1 METEALND
9 LCADHE
15 GKGYYPRTLWLHQ
28 GGMELGD
35 DRETRMKALRE
46 RVQAKKNAGTLI
58 EPEAPLVI
66 TQDEYQEVVTVEEPQ
81 QDDWYEMLDRDADR
95 WRNLAASLVLIGSIL
110 GLISGALILQGNPSE
125 AFVSAWNSD
134 QQTADISG
142 EILLDIEG
150 TGVENVTVELL
161 EKDSRA
167 QLQTTSTNEYGYY
180 SMENVAKKVHIIIF
194 SKDGFQTVER
204 TFSPDDAGL
213 MPVTMKS
220 GNDTRYEDNSETI
233 GGPSLDFAVALA
245 SGIGIVTVLAS
256 FVGVQ
261 AAVEMRRGRHY
272 RRSQYFAGFALFGR
286 GFIIIGP
293 TLILAGMILNIFAKF
308 DFEDQRED

>member
-1 METEALND
+1 
-9 LCADHE
+9 
-15 GKGYYPRTLWLHQ
+15 
-28 GGMELGD
+28 MELGD

-110 GLISGALILQGNPSE
+110 GIISGALILQGNPSE

-150 TGVENVTVELL
+150 TGV
-161 EKDSRA
+161 
-167 QLQTTSTNEYGYY
+167 
-180 SMENVAKKVHIIIF
+180 
-194 SKDGFQTVER
+194 
-204 TFSPDDAGL
+204 
-213 MPVTMKS
+213 
-220 GNDTRYEDNSETI
+220 
-233 GGPSLDFAVALA
+233 
-245 SGIGIVTVLAS
+245 
-256 FVGVQ
+256 
-261 AAVEMRRGRHY
+261 
-272 RRSQYFAGFALFGR
+272 
-286 GFIIIGP
+286 
-293 TLILAGMILNIFAKF
+293 
-308 DFEDQRED
+308 